1 MSLFDP
7 VLSQK
12 CFSQNRSTVLL
23 DLIDLIDPNCILEEY
38 LRCTVRINS
47 SKSKYFLTVKFRIPN
62 LMFQPN
68 QMIHKVFFFKYM
80 VSINSYGSRCLTTM
94 NTIPMIHVDSSDPTS
109 MSETNSISP
118 SIKSGSL
125 FDDTL
130 QFLGWIIH
138 IVLGFVML
146 NASSCLPS
154 LHGLG
159 GPPFAERSIPYCKLL
174 TKLSFLFQVV
184 SALQAPQ
191 RSIPSCKDSTKL
203 SFSFQVVPA
212 IQAPQVLG
220 YY

>member
-1 MSLFDP
+1 
-7 VLSQK
+7 
-12 CFSQNRSTVLL
+12 
-23 DLIDLIDPNCILEEY
+23 
-38 LRCTVRINS
+38 
-47 SKSKYFLTVKFRIPN
+47 
-62 LMFQPN
+62 
-68 QMIHKVFFFKYM
+68 
-80 VSINSYGSRCLTTM
+80 M
-94 NTIPMIHVDSSDPTS
+94 NTIPTIHVDSSDPTS
-109 MSETNSISP
+109 MSEKNSIST

-154 LHGLG
+154 FQGLG
-159 GPPFAERSIPYCKLL
+159 GAPNYRLLNLFAERSIPCCKVL

-184 SALQAPQ
+184 PALQAPQ

-212 IQAPQVLG
+212 IQAPQVLE
-220 YY
+220 YYRLMNL